1 MQRLV
6 RQLGGW
12 CSVMSVVFV
21 SAAAAQ
27 VKPGTAAAPAPV
39 QWRIDPIHSEISFR
53 IRHLLGRV
61 RGRFDRWDGVLVT
74 HGFEWS
80 QASVKVTV
88 QANSIDTG
96 NEVRDDDLRSDRF
109 FAVQKFPLVSFVSS
123 SVVQKDDSI
132 TLTGQLTIKGITR
145 PVVFQGEYH
154 GVMKDVNGNPR
165 IAFDGT
171 ATIDRKDYGITWN
184 QYLEAGTRLG
194 DNVDLEI
201 AIEAVRVE

>member
-1 MQRLV
+1 MNRLG
-6 RQLGGW
+6 RQIGGW
-12 CSVMSVVFV
+12 CGVMSVVLV
-21 SAAAAQ
+21 SAAGAQ
-27 VKPGTAAAPAPV
+27 AKMGTASAPAAV
-39 QWRIDPIHSEISFR
+39 QWRIDPVHSEISFR

-74 HGFEWS
+74 RGFEWS
-80 QASVKVTV
+80 QASVKVSV
-88 QANSIDTG
+88 QARSIDTG
-96 NEVRDDDLRSDRF
+96 NEVRDEDLRSDRF
-109 FAVQKFPLVSFVSS
+109 FAVEKFPAITFESS

-132 TLTGQLTIKGITR
+132 MLTGLLTIKGITR

-171 ATIDRKDYGITWN
+171 AAIDRKEFGITWN

-194 DNVDLEI
+194 DVVDLEI
-201 AIEAVRVE
+201 AIEAVRLE